1 MTNKYT
7 RFFNIISR
15 HGYEFNQSEFDLLE
29 QASNKILKIIKKDLL
44 KTPERTSNYL
54 MSIYNEIAQGQK
66 QLHKTYI
73 LEIEKLIFNKN
84 SPKEGVDVI
93 NNNYELAG
101 IALNQ
106 LEDIKSYILEAIFKL
121 YPKYFITNK
130 EFQKDIKHLLP
141 PKKWAH
147 LVIENEENEQKE
159 ASPAKKETTYTAKYL
174 KPDGARYTLAQ
185 IAFYVYYSNTK
196 IHSPKDDDYDRLKT
210 IAKEFGFESKTSAQ
224 QIFDNVYNQI
234 IKAEKEQKKDK
245 DFKDKDF
252 LDSVC
257 LKIEIKPKTVQRY
270 IKEILPLLK
279 PEHQKK
285 VNYHIEQLVFL
296 IN

>member
-54 MSIYNEIAQGQK
+54 ISIYNEIAQGQN

-147 LVIENEENEQKE
+147 LINSESPNLIQFKLKDNYFAE
-159 ASPAKKETTYTAKYL
+159 ASSGES
-174 KPDGARYTLAQ
+174 RLA
-185 IAFYVYYSNTK
+185 FPNLGRS
-196 IHSPKDDDYDRLKT
+196 
-210 IAKEFGFESKTSAQ
+210 
-224 QIFDNVYNQI
+224 
-234 IKAEKEQKKDK
+234 
-245 DFKDKDF
+245 
-252 LDSVC
+252 
-257 LKIEIKPKTVQRY
+257 
-270 IKEILPLLK
+270 
-279 PEHQKK
+279 
-285 VNYHIEQLVFL
+285 
-296 IN
+296 

>member
-44 KTPERTSNYL
+44 KTTERTSNYL
-54 MSIYNEIAQGQK
+54 ISIYNEIAQGQN

-174 KPDGARYTLAQ
+174 KSNGEKYTHCQVAL
-185 IAFYVYYSNTK
+185 YVYYSGKK
-196 IHSPKDDDYDRLKT
+196 ISSPIYDTNERLKT
-210 IAKEFGFESKTSAQ
+210 IADDFGHIADSSAQ
-224 QIFDNVYNQI
+224 RIWDRFYNKILQ
-234 IKAEKEQKKDK
+234 AEKEQKKDK

-257 LKIEIKPKTVQRY
+257 EKIKIKAKRVQSY

-279 PEHQKK
+279 PERQKK
-285 VNYHIEQLVFL
+285 ANDHIKQLNFL